1 MLSLLMRSL
10 DEEEDFEDELLDEDF
25 LWDFRTLSS
34 SVAVEEDL
42 LERLGLDLVSRSD
55 IFFKIFIFF

>member
-1 MLSLLMRSL
+1 MRSL

-42 LERLGLDLVSRSD
+42 LERLGLALVSGSD
-55 IFFKIFIFF
+55 IF